1 MIRTS
6 IMLLAAALLVTPV
19 AADSGRSKVE
29 FARAGVVCL
38 PIAPATGVS
47 TSGLTLGI
55 IRYDPGNTS
64 ASIRVSL
71 LDKADGFTKLL
82 GRVSVFPA
90 EPFTGTPD
98 DPERKFSMSL
108 RQHAELV
115 EGLDEICMRVEL
127 IDAADNAVSGELQGF
142 LEFNNTH

>member
-6 IMLLAAALLVTPV
+6 IMVLAAALLVTPV
-19 AADSGRSKVE
+19 VADSERPKAE

-38 PIAPATGVS
+38 PIAPATNVL

-55 IRYDPGNTS
+55 IKYDPGTTS

-71 LDKADGFTKLL
+71 LDKTDGSTKLL
-82 GRVSVFPA
+82 GRVSLFPA
-90 EPFTGTPD
+90 EPFTGTPE
-98 DPERKFSMSL
+98 DPERRFSLSL

-115 EGLDEICMRVEL
+115 EDLNEICMRVEL
-127 IDAADNAVSGELQGF
+127 IDAADHAVSGELQGF
-142 LEFNNTH
+142 LEFKNTQ